1 MLQLFV
7 IHIFALTVEREL
19 TSDLGGETGHLSRD
33 CPSEITQERVCY
45 RCKQPGHV
53 QAACPQ

>member
-1 MLQLFV
+1 MTFTDNS
-7 IHIFALTVEREL
+7 F
-19 TSDLGGETGHLSRD
+19 LGGETGHLSRD